1 MHNDTRLP
9 QTTRAQNMFVP
20 AVLSG
25 AAIVAFAITSTVSAY
40 AGRPTSA
47 PTLAPAP
54 TAAPA
59 PATTAEL
66 SPALLATRAALD
78 KYKDPMVA
86 VRDGYFSTV
95 ACMEFR
101 GGGGAADGYAAKSAH
116 GAGHDAGRDAG
127 HAHMAYAAGAMGV
140 HFLNTANIG
149 PTLDSLKPQ
158 VLLYEPVGDKLR
170 LAGAEWFAPVAVAK
184 TPPTIFGQTLQGPME
199 GHAPI
204 MPAGLRHWDLHVWL
218 WKDNPAGVFVPTNA
232 RVKCPASGYSYVLP
246 QSDEPPKTAR
256 P

>member
-1 MHNDTRLP
+1 MHDDTRTP
-9 QTTRAQNMFVP
+9 QPTRAQNMFLP
-20 AVLSG
+20 AVLAG
-25 AAIVAFAITSTVSAY
+25 ATIAALAITSAVSAY
-40 AGRPTSA
+40 AGRPA
-47 PTLAPAP
+47 PT
-54 TAAPA
+54 PA
-59 PATTAEL
+59 PALTSALTSAAAPEL
-66 SPALLATRAALD
+66 SPALMATRAALD
-78 KYKDPMVA
+78 KYKDPMAA

-101 GGGGAADGYAAKSAH
+101 GGVASGGASGYAANSAH
-116 GAGHDAGRDAG
+116 GAGHDASHDAG
-127 HAHMAYAAGAMGV
+127 HEHMTYAAGAMGV

-158 VLLYEPVGDKLR
+158 VLLYEPVGDKLQ
-170 LAGAEWFAPVAVAK
+170 LVGAEWFAPVAVAK

-246 QSDEPPKTAR
+246 QDDEPLKTAR